1 MATQTDIIEDL
12 NDHSNARESRNVIHI
27 PGEAGMKLKGFIE
40 GAPLEWK
47 LDTGAI
53 NTFIT
58 EDAYYSIL
66 PEQRTT
72 ST

>member
-40 GAPLEWK
+40 GASLEWI
-47 LDTGAI
+47 LDT
-53 NTFIT
+53 
-58 EDAYYSIL
+58 
-66 PEQRTT
+66 
-72 ST
+72 